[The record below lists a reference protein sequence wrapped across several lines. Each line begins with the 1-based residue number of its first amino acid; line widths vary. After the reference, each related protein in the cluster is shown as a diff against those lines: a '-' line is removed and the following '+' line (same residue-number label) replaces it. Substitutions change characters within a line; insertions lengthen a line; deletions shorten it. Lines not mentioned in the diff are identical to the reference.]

1 LRILHV
7 GVGGTGAGANAK
19 HWAEVVHWTH
29 MLVWVLHC
37 VKPATAVHSAEVV
50 HCTHVLV
57 WVLHCVKP
65 ATVHWVSITHA
76 THLLTLAVSAT
87 VLHCVVVDP
96 VTIQAALS
104 VAVHWTQRLV
114 TVLHTG
120 VVDEE
125 EHCVVAMHSASM
137 RQAYFISSYRSKQGK
152 SSLVNL

>member
-1 LRILHV
+1 LVRHKTHALLR
-7 GVGGTGAGANAK
+7 
-19 HWAEVVHWTH
+19 
-29 MLVWVLHC
+29 VLHFG
-37 VKPATAVHSAEVV
+37 VAAVAAQLASDV
-50 HCTHVLV
+50 HV
-57 WVLHCVKP
+57 
-65 ATVHWVSITHA
+65 

-125 EHCVVAMHSASM
+125 EHCIVAMHSASM
-137 RQAYFISSYRSKQGK
+137 RQAYFIRSYRSKQGK